1 LTNFIPIFPLGIV
14 VFPDE
19 QLNLHIFEPRYK
31 QLITDCYGENKPFG
45 IPVVVSEKI
54 TDYGTLVHITH
65 IKKVYEDGKM
75 DIETRGGDVFNL
87 IEHIPA
93 IPDKLYGGAIVSY
106 PANKTE
112 SFPAQM
118 LGIWDLLTELHR
130 ILKVEK
136 KYAKSQ
142 SELLSYDIAHH
153 AGLTVEQ
160 EWELLQLFREDQR
173 LVYLKRHL
181 QQLLPTIREMERLKE
196 RIKLN
201 GHFRELK
208 GFGG

>member
-1 LTNFIPIFPLGIV
+1 MTNFIPIFPLGIV
-14 VFPDE
+14 VFPGE

-45 IPVVVSEKI
+45 IPVVIAEKI
-54 TDYGTLVHITH
+54 TDYGTLVHISR

-75 DIETRGGDVFNL
+75 DIETRGGHVFTL
-87 IEHIPA
+87 LERIPT

-106 PANKTE
+106 PVNQLQGI
-112 SFPAQM
+112 PAQM
-118 LGIWDLLTELHR
+118 QGIWELLTELHQ

-136 KYAKSQ
+136 KYSRPYDD
-142 SELLSYDIAHH
+142 LLSYDVAHH
-153 AGLTVEQ
+153 AGLSLEQ
-160 EWELLQLFREDQR
+160 EWELLKLFREDQR

-181 QQLLPTIREMERLKE
+181 QQLLPTIREMEKLKE

-201 GHFRELK
+201 GHFRQLK